1 MSERIVDV
9 NMLDQYRLDMQRYG
23 LYASRARVLPEFKDG
38 LKPVQRKI
46 LWAMAHDVK
55 AINHTA
61 KCAKIVGATI
71 GNYSPHGDTATYGA
85 MKSMIN
91 WFETGIPLLAGQG
104 NFGNFNGDSMAAM
117 RYTEASLNDFSNNYI
132 FDELYQTKTV
142 VDWSPNYSETT
153 EEPDFLPAKVPLL
166 LINGSF
172 GIGLGFRVYIPR
184 HNVSEVIDATL
195 KLIENPDANIT
206 LIPECSMPC
215 EIYDTD
221 WVALCNK
228 GRGSYKVRGIIDIE
242 DYKGYKALVIKS
254 LPDFVFTDNIKDDIE
269 KLIASK
275 KLVQIHDMFDE
286 SKNNKDFRF
295 VIVLKKGADPNY
307 VRDVIYKST
316 YMTKTFTVN
325 FEVLDGINPKRMSYK
340 SYLEAFIRFRM
351 KTKFRLY
358 CNKIQDLRTKV
369 HERALYIKVLESGE
383 IDNIIHK
390 IRNQKTIDDNAL
402 IEYLIR
408 TLKVSD
414 LQAKFIINTNIGKLS
429 MAYLKK
435 YKQEA
440 KETMAEVERLTK
452 FTINDE
458 LILEEIAK
466 ELIEFKAKYGKRRT
480 NRLIKDESSSDIPAG
495 EFRVV
500 VTSDNKIKK
509 LQLNDPVNNRNSAP
523 PKIARVVD
531 NSKNIFFLDA
541 MGRVFKFPI
550 HKIPFTDRN
559 SPGIDVRVLIKKLTS
574 DIIALV
580 YEPDL
585 EDMLEKVNP
594 HYAVVVSKK
603 GYIKALTLEDIIT
616 APASGIIYMK
626 LDKGDHVVGF
636 SWINDKHDVIVFSQN
651 HALRLPITEI
661 PLLKRNTK
669 GLKVMGNTD
678 EEIDGLTAL
687 PKSFAGDILVLT
699 ASCKV
704 NRFSQLALP
713 LSSRTKRGNRVI
725 KLGKGDKIIALYA
738 VTANDALVVNGS
750 SSGTVTIPV
759 AEIPQGSSVSTG
771 IKLFSSRGN
780 ILLGSYI
787 QPNSVK

>member
-91 WFETGIPLLAGQG
+91 WFETGIPLLTGQG

-221 WVALCNK
+221 WVSLCNK

-500 VTSDNKIKK
+500 VTADNKIKK

-541 MGRVFKFPI
+541 MGRVFKFPV

-559 SPGIDVRVLIKKLTS
+559 SPGIDIRVLIKKLTS

-738 VTANDALVVNGS
+738 VTANDTLVVNGS
-750 SSGTVTIPV
+750 SSGTFTIPV

-780 ILLGSYI
+780 IVLGSYI
-787 QPNSVK
+787 QSNYVK

>member
-215 EIYDTD
+215 VIYDTD

-509 LQLNDPVNNRNSAP
+509 LQLNDSVNNRNSAP

-531 NSKNIFFLDA
+531 NSKNIFFFTA
-541 MGRVFKFPI
+541 Y
-550 HKIPFTDRN
+550 PFNRH
-559 SPGIDVRVLIKKLTS
+559 L
-574 DIIALV
+574 
-580 YEPDL
+580 
-585 EDMLEKVNP
+585 NP
-594 HYAVVVSKK
+594 HS
-603 GYIKALTLEDIIT
+603 
-616 APASGIIYMK
+616 
-626 LDKGDHVVGF
+626 
-636 SWINDKHDVIVFSQN
+636 
-651 HALRLPITEI
+651 
-661 PLLKRNTK
+661 LLHFFR
-669 GLKVMGNTD
+669 
-678 EEIDGLTAL
+678 
-687 PKSFAGDILVLT
+687 S
-699 ASCKV
+699 
-704 NRFSQLALP
+704 
-713 LSSRTKRGNRVI
+713 
-725 KLGKGDKIIALYA
+725 
-738 VTANDALVVNGS
+738 
-750 SSGTVTIPV
+750 
-759 AEIPQGSSVSTG
+759 
-771 IKLFSSRGN
+771 
-780 ILLGSYI
+780 
-787 QPNSVK
+787 

>member
-541 MGRVFKFPI
+541 MGRVFKFPV

-580 YEPDL
+580 YEPNL

>member
-541 MGRVFKFPI
+541 MGRVFKFPV

-750 SSGTVTIPV
+750 SSGTFTIPV

>member
-541 MGRVFKFPI
+541 MGRIFKFPV

>member
-390 IRNQKTIDDNAL
+390 IRNQKIIDDNAL

-541 MGRVFKFPI
+541 MGRVFKFPV

-574 DIIALV
+574 DIIALI

-750 SSGTVTIPV
+750 SSGTFTIPV

>member
-91 WFETGIPLLAGQG
+91 WFETGIPLLTGQG

-325 FEVLDGINPKRMSYK
+325 FEVLDGINPIRMSYK

-440 KETMAEVERLTK
+440 KETIAEVERLTK

-495 EFRVV
+495 EFRIV

-541 MGRVFKFPI
+541 MGRVFKSPV

-585 EDMLEKVNP
+585 ENMLEKVNP

-636 SWINDKHDVIVFSQN
+636 SWINDKNDVIVFSQN

-699 ASCKV
+699 ASGKV

-738 VTANDALVVNGS
+738 VTANDTLVVNGS
-750 SSGTVTIPV
+750 SSGTLTIPV
-759 AEIPQGSSVSTG
+759 AEIPQGSSVSAG

>member
-91 WFETGIPLLAGQG
+91 WFETGIPLLTGQG

-325 FEVLDGINPKRMSYK
+325 FEVLDGINPIRMSYK

-495 EFRVV
+495 EFRIV

-541 MGRVFKFPI
+541 MGRVFKFPV

-585 EDMLEKVNP
+585 ENMLEKVNP

-636 SWINDKHDVIVFSQN
+636 SWINDKNDVIVFSQN

-750 SSGTVTIPV
+750 SSGTVTIPI
-759 AEIPQGSSVSTG
+759 AEIPQGSSVSAG

>member
-242 DYKGYKALVIKS
+242 YYKGYKALVIKS

-541 MGRVFKFPI
+541 MGRVFKFPV

-759 AEIPQGSSVSTG
+759 AEIPQGSSVSAG

>member
-91 WFETGIPLLAGQG
+91 WFETGIPLLTGQG

-325 FEVLDGINPKRMSYK
+325 FEVLDGINPIRMSYK

-466 ELIEFKAKYGKRRT
+466 ELIEFKAKYGKRRI

-495 EFRVV
+495 EFRIV

-541 MGRVFKFPI
+541 MGRVFKFPV

-636 SWINDKHDVIVFSQN
+636 SWINDKNDVIVFSQN

-678 EEIDGLTAL
+678 EEIDGITAL

-699 ASCKV
+699 ASGKV

-738 VTANDALVVNGS
+738 VTANDTLVVNGS
-750 SSGTVTIPV
+750 SSGTLTIPV
-759 AEIPQGSSVSTG
+759 AEIPQGSSVSAG

>member
-1 MSERIVDV
+1 
-9 NMLDQYRLDMQRYG
+9 
-23 LYASRARVLPEFKDG
+23 
-38 LKPVQRKI
+38 
-46 LWAMAHDVK
+46 
-55 AINHTA
+55 
-61 KCAKIVGATI
+61 
-71 GNYSPHGDTATYGA
+71 
-85 MKSMIN
+85 
-91 WFETGIPLLAGQG
+91 
-104 NFGNFNGDSMAAM
+104 
-117 RYTEASLNDFSNNYI
+117 
-132 FDELYQTKTV
+132 
-142 VDWSPNYSETT
+142 
-153 EEPDFLPAKVPLL
+153 
-166 LINGSF
+166 
-172 GIGLGFRVYIPR
+172 
-184 HNVSEVIDATL
+184 
-195 KLIENPDANIT
+195 
-206 LIPECSMPC
+206 
-215 EIYDTD
+215 
-221 WVALCNK
+221 
-228 GRGSYKVRGIIDIE
+228 
-242 DYKGYKALVIKS
+242 
-254 LPDFVFTDNIKDDIE
+254 
-269 KLIASK
+269 
-275 KLVQIHDMFDE
+275 
-286 SKNNKDFRF
+286 
-295 VIVLKKGADPNY
+295 
-307 VRDVIYKST
+307 
-316 YMTKTFTVN
+316 
-325 FEVLDGINPKRMSYK
+325 
-340 SYLEAFIRFRM
+340 
-351 KTKFRLY
+351 
-358 CNKIQDLRTKV
+358 
-369 HERALYIKVLESGE
+369 
-383 IDNIIHK
+383 
-390 IRNQKTIDDNAL
+390 
-402 IEYLIR
+402 
-408 TLKVSD
+408 
-414 LQAKFIINTNIGKLS
+414 

-541 MGRVFKFPI
+541 MGRVFKFPV

-759 AEIPQGSSVSTG
+759 AEIPQGRSVSTG

-787 QPNSVK
+787 QPNFVK

>member
-91 WFETGIPLLAGQG
+91 WFETGIPLLIGQG

-325 FEVLDGINPKRMSYK
+325 FEVLDGINPIRMSYK

-495 EFRVV
+495 EFRIV

-541 MGRVFKFPI
+541 MGRVFKFPV

-585 EDMLEKVNP
+585 ENMLEKVNP

-636 SWINDKHDVIVFSQN
+636 SWINDKNDVIVFSQN

-750 SSGTVTIPV
+750 SSGTVTIPI
-759 AEIPQGSSVSTG
+759 AEIPQGSSVSAG

>member
-541 MGRVFKFPI
+541 MGRVFKFPV

-636 SWINDKHDVIVFSQN
+636 SWINDKHDVIVFS
-651 HALRLPITEI
+651 
-661 PLLKRNTK
+661 RNTK

-738 VTANDALVVNGS
+738 VTANDTLVVNGS

>member
-91 WFETGIPLLAGQG
+91 WFETGIPLLTGQG

-325 FEVLDGINPKRMSYK
+325 FEVLDGINPIRMSYK

-495 EFRVV
+495 EFRIV

-523 PKIARVVD
+523 PKIDRVVD

-541 MGRVFKFPI
+541 MGRVFKFPV

-636 SWINDKHDVIVFSQN
+636 SWINDKNDVIVFSQN

-699 ASCKV
+699 ASGKV

-738 VTANDALVVNGS
+738 VTANDTLVVNGS
-750 SSGTVTIPV
+750 SSGTLTIPV
-759 AEIPQGSSVSTG
+759 AEIPQGSSVSAG

>member
-541 MGRVFKFPI
+541 MGRVFKFPV

-585 EDMLEKVNP
+585 EGMLEKVNP

-787 QPNSVK
+787 QPNFVK

>member
-541 MGRVFKFPI
+541 MGRVFKFPV

>member
-91 WFETGIPLLAGQG
+91 WFETGIPLLTGQG

-132 FDELYQTKTV
+132 FFFFYQTKTV

-325 FEVLDGINPKRMSYK
+325 FEVLDGINPIRMSYK

-495 EFRVV
+495 EFRIV

-541 MGRVFKFPI
+541 MGRVFKFPV

-636 SWINDKHDVIVFSQN
+636 SWINDKNDVIVFSQN

-699 ASCKV
+699 ASGKV

-738 VTANDALVVNGS
+738 VTANDTLVVNGS
-750 SSGTVTIPV
+750 SSGTLTIPV
-759 AEIPQGSSVSTG
+759 AEIPQGSSVSAG